1 MKRHKLMILAAA
13 KRESRNLPPGSMHK
27 FLKFNK
33 ELLTK
38 TLLRDMEPS
47 INSSNSLSDP
57 EVQASGYKKFWV
69 GGIPPRTQKDALK
82 TSFIEAFDITDANI
96 VDQIQVIIKL
106 GYGFVTIPSK
116 YTGSIM

>member
-1 MKRHKLMILAAA
+1 
-13 KRESRNLPPGSMHK
+13 
-27 FLKFNK
+27 
-33 ELLTK
+33 
-38 TLLRDMEPS
+38 MEPS

-82 TSFIEAFDITDANI
+82 ASFIEAFDITDANI

-106 GYGFVTIPSK
+106 GYGFVTIPTKFTS
-116 YTGSIM
+116 SIT